1 MPAEYGL
8 IGYPLGHSFSPEY
21 FAKKF
26 AALNIDARYDL
37 YPLVSIS
44 EFKSLLHKHSFGGL
58 NVTIPYKEQVISYL
72 DKLDK
77 VAERVGAV
85 NTISFRDG
93 IKTGYNTDVIG
104 FAESLVP
111 LLKPQHTQALVLG
124 TGGASKAVAYVLENL
139 GISHTKVSRSK
150 SENVWQYEELDE
162 ATIAANKLI
171 INCTPLGKYPNVE
184 LAPEIPYEGIGE
196 GHLLYD
202 LIYNPAETKFLR
214 LGKARGAVIKNGLE
228 MLQLQADAAWEIW
241 TS

>member
-37 YPLVSIS
+37 YPLASIS
-44 EFKSLLHKHSFGGL
+44 EFNSLLHKHSFRGL

-72 DKLDK
+72 DKLDE
-77 VAERVGAV
+77 VAEKVGAV

-93 IKTGYNTDVIG
+93 VRTGYNTDVVG

-111 LLKPQHTQALVLG
+111 LLRPQHTQALVLG
-124 TGGASKAVAYVLENL
+124 TGGASRAVAYVLENL
-139 GISHTKVSRSK
+139 GISYTKVSRNK
-150 SENVWQYEELDE
+150 NENVLQYEELDG
-162 ATIAANKLI
+162 ARIAGNTLI
-171 INCTPLGKYPNVE
+171 INCTPLGKYPNVDGV
-184 LAPEIPYEGIGE
+184 PDIPYERINE
-196 GHLLYD
+196 SHLLYD

-214 LGKARGAVIKNGLE
+214 LGKERGATTKNGLE
-228 MLQLQADAAWEIW
+228 MLQRQADAAWELW
-241 TS
+241 NG